1 MQGQA
6 GAPQFAAA
14 TGAAP
19 PSFGAPPAATAPAAG
34 APSSATPSSTSTL
47 HQQGILSGDPK
58 VDPASSFQSYAPYT
72 RLTMGVCPQTS
83 DLQDKAGVPFGWI
96 VQPFAFA
103 TSSTDESRID
113 DDPGAGSRAS
123 ASAAS
128 GGKAPRMLN
137 RPTSYSDDDGS
148 YDSEDEYETEE
159 ESSEDVAPPPRSSA
173 SADVTSDEAA
183 VNPLPLRRLPVVS
196 FPGGNIIRCRSCRT
210 YINPFVTW
218 GDNGRKWKCNICLV
232 NNDTPGDYLCSLGP
246 DGQRL
251 DVQRRPELR
260 HGAVEFIASSN
271 YMVRPPMPPVFVF
284 LVEVTSA
291 AIASGAAATALDA
304 IAKSVE
310 SLRSLPRA
318 KVGIVTFDSALHFY
332 EFRHGGRAGT
342 ATMRV
347 VVDVESPFAPAP
359 TDLLCA
365 GRDPTGTFRKLLRS
379 LARRYTAPTDGT
391 AAPGVSASAFG
402 AASKAAFALVK
413 RTGGRIVAFVS
424 SRPTVG
430 VGALDDRAAS
440 VSDPN
445 ELLRP
450 PTSSSAGGQF
460 YKELALEM
468 SRYQVATDLYFTPP
482 AGSSAFLDVAGL
494 SPLVTVTGGAI
505 HHFAGFR
512 ADRDALALR
521 SAILRVTA
529 RVTGWEAVL
538 RVRCS
543 KGLVLEAQHGHFF
556 VRAADLLALPT
567 VDADSTFAVQ
577 VRVEDLSAAQS
588 ASLQAALLYTTSKG
602 ERRIRVFTV
611 ALPITTTLAPLYRSI
626 DGDAVAAL
634 TAKMAAKKALD
645 AKVADAREA
654 LSNKLVDVLAVY
666 RASFSTPQTP
676 PSQLVLPDHMRSYP
690 LHTLGLIKHPAFRA
704 GADVDADRRVA
715 LMAHLRTASVDA
727 IISEIT
733 PRLYDLQEVPDSIAD
748 TAILPTPLNLS
759 SEKLTNTTVYVLH
772 AGTRAIVWLGRG
784 ADPQLLG
791 GILGDLQGR
800 PLDANLV
807 AGFTLP
813 RLPYAASVRLHGLL
827 DALAL
832 DVGRFVPTS
841 LVLEGDTAAQAFADA
856 MIEDRSGGASSYF
869 EFLVAIQKQIQEKV
883 KR

>member
-1 MQGQA
+1 
-6 GAPQFAAA
+6 
-14 TGAAP
+14 
-19 PSFGAPPAATAPAAG
+19 
-34 APSSATPSSTSTL
+34 
-47 HQQGILSGDPK
+47 
-58 VDPASSFQSYAPYT
+58 
-72 RLTMGVCPQTS
+72 MGVCPQTS
-83 DLQDKAGVPFGWI
+83 DLQDKAGIPFGWI

-103 TSSTDESRID
+103 TSTTDESRID
-113 DDPGAGSRAS
+113 DDPTASSRAS

-137 RPTSYSDDDGS
+137 RPSSYSDDDGS
-148 YDSEDEYETEE
+148 YDSEEEYESEE
-159 ESSEDVAPPPRSSA
+159 ESSEDVAPPPRSA
-173 SADVTSDEAA
+173 GTEQTTDEAA

-260 HGAVEFIASSN
+260 CGAVEFIASSN

-284 LVEVTSA
+284 VVEVTSA
-291 AIASGAAATALDA
+291 AIASGAASTALSA

-310 SLRSLPRA
+310 ALRSLPRA

-379 LARRYTAPTDGT
+379 LARRYAAPTDGT
-391 AAPGVSASAFG
+391 TVPGVSASAFG
-402 AASKAAFALVK
+402 AASKAAFSLVK
-413 RTGGRIVAFVS
+413 RTGGRIVSFIS
-424 SRPTVG
+424 SRPTLG
-430 VGALDDRAAS
+430 VGALDDRAAI

-445 ELLRP
+445 DLLRP
-450 PTSSSAGGQF
+450 PPSSSTGGQF

-468 SRYQVATDLYFTPP
+468 SRYQVAMDLYFTPP

-494 SPLVTVTGGAI
+494 SPMVTVTGGAI

-567 VDADSTFAVQ
+567 VDSDSTFAVQ

-611 ALPITTTLAPLYRSI
+611 ALPICTTLAPLYRSV

-654 LSNKLVDVLAVY
+654 LSNKLVDVLSVY

-676 PSQLVLPDHMRSYP
+676 PSQLVLPDALRSYP
-690 LHTLGLIKHPAFRA
+690 LHTLGIIKHPAFRA

-715 LMAHLRTASVDA
+715 LMAHLRTGSVDA
-727 IISEIT
+727 ILSELS
-733 PRLYDLQEVPDSIAD
+733 PRLFDLQQVPDSVAD
-748 TAILPTPLNLS
+748 TAIVPPTLNLS
-759 SEKLTNTTVYVLH
+759 SEKLTNSTVYVLH
-772 AGTRAIVWLGRG
+772 AGTRAVVWLGRG

-807 AGFTLP
+807 AGFSLP
-813 RLPYAASVRLHGLL
+813 RLPYAASVRLNGLL

-832 DVGRFVPTS
+832 DVGRFVPVS
-841 LVLEGDTAAQAFADA
+841 LVLEGDPAAAVFSES
-856 MIEDRSGGASSYF
+856 MVEDRSGGAASYF